1 MSEPENFLERWSRRK
16 REAAEDSAP
25 AAKVHSQETET
36 EKKTDADPRRSP
48 EANEIADKPFD
59 VASLPSI
66 DSITANTDVRAF
78 MQAGVPPDLTRAALR
93 RAWSTDPQIRDFV
106 GLVENGWDF
115 NDPNAMHGFGP
126 IEPSE
131 VARLMGNFA
140 LTPPLEPERIA
151 ETNEAKAQQ
160 LAQPLVK
167 IAQQE
172 AASPTNVEP
181 RSDSPLDAIVQCNE
195 KDAAVQNDSENYA
208 QSAAPKNPEP
218 T

>member
-115 NDPNAMHGFGP
+115 NDPNAMPGFGTITP
-126 IEPSE
+126 GE
-131 VARLMGNFA
+131 VARLASQLFGEI
-140 LTPPLEPERIA
+140 PPA
-151 ETNEAKAQQ
+151 GSD
-160 LAQPLVK
+160 
-167 IAQQE
+167 
-172 AASPTNVEP
+172 AA
-181 RSDSPLDAIVQCNE
+181 LDAAKNP
-195 KDAAVQNDSENYA
+195 ALSASEA
-208 QSAAPKNPEP
+208 PEP
-218 T
+218 TAV